1 MSETASIKWGRRYNA
16 AKPLAR
22 GLLVVSLIPSWCQE
36 LRAARTARGWSEDD
50 LADQI
55 QNWEY
60 RHGAGRHLG
69 VSRSYVSEWETGKR
83 GVSGD
88 YAIRIEGVTGI
99 PRDHFID
106 HRSSRGRVV
115 RLQEAEVGLQWA
127 DDLDDA
133 VEVLIALW
141 RSRLDRR
148 EFMAAMA
155 ATAVI
160 SEVALRWLVSPA
172 DGRVNRDAGSR
183 WVGDSDLDAV
193 RAMQQSMK
201 AIDDAHGG
209 GVALPMAVEYLR
221 GEVAPLL
228 RARYT
233 DTVGRALFSAT
244 SEFTLGVGWM
254 AYDAGKHGLAQRY
267 MAQALRM
274 SHAAGDRTF
283 GGRILAAMSHQA
295 LHLGDV
301 RHGTDF
307 ACAARAGTQGAI
319 TPTTV
324 AMLAAMEACAHAARG
339 DASLC
344 LRALSDA
351 ERAFARSSPGE
362 DPLWVDFDE
371 GGLAGHL
378 ARSFRDLNR
387 PREAEQFA
395 VESIQ
400 LCHPTH
406 LRTRVQRYAI
416 LASARAQQ
424 GDLEGACAVGRQAL
438 TEVPR
443 LRSMRTLDDVAR
455 LVQLVGASD
464 SQTTHDFAE
473 EAREVLRSR

>member
-1 MSETASIKWGRRYNA
+1 
-16 AKPLAR
+16 
-22 GLLVVSLIPSWCQE
+22 VSLLPSWCQE
-36 LRAARTARGWSEDD
+36 LRAARLARDWSEDD

-60 RHGAGRHLG
+60 RRGAGRHLG

-83 GVSGD
+83 GVSRD

-99 PRDHFID
+99 PREHFID

-127 DDLDDA
+127 DDLEGA
-133 VEVLIALW
+133 VDVLVELW
-141 RSRLDRR
+141 RCRLDRR
-148 EFMAAMA
+148 EFLIAMA
-155 ATAVI
+155 ATAVT
-160 SEVALRWLVSPA
+160 SEVALRWLVSPP
-172 DGRVNRDAGSR
+172 DGRVERDAGPR
-183 WVGDSDLDAV
+183 CVDDSDIEAV
-193 RAMQQSMK
+193 RAMQASLK

-209 GVALPMAVEYLR
+209 GVVLPMAVEYLR
-221 GEVAPLL
+221 GDVAPLL
-228 RARYT
+228 HGRYS

-244 SEFTLGVGWM
+244 AEFTLGVGWM

-274 SHAAGDRTF
+274 SHAADDRAF

-301 RHGTDF
+301 RHGLDF
-307 ACAARAGTQGAI
+307 AYAARAGTQSAV
-319 TPTTV
+319 TPTTA
-324 AMLAAMEACAHAARG
+324 AMLAAMEACAHAARR
-339 DASLC
+339 DAPPC

-351 ERAFARSSPGE
+351 ERSFARSTPAD
-362 DPLWVDFDE
+362 DPPWVDFDE

-378 ARSFRDLNR
+378 ARCFRDLNQ

-395 VESIQ
+395 AKSIQ
-400 LCHPTH
+400 LCRPTH

-416 LASARAQQ
+416 LASAHAQQ

-438 TEVPR
+438 AEAPR
-443 LRSMRTLDDVAR
+443 LRSRRTMDDVAH
-455 LVQLVGASD
+455 LVQLIGAND
-464 SQTTHDFAE
+464 SEATREFTKQ
-473 EAREVLRSR
+473 AREVFAAR

>member
-1 MSETASIKWGRRYNA
+1 MSKNRHYEVGQEVQCCQTAGGRT
-16 AKPLAR
+16 LA
-22 GLLVVSLIPSWCQE
+22 VTVIPSWCQE
-36 LRAARTARGWSEDD
+36 LRAARLARDWSEDD
-50 LADQI
+50 FADQI

-83 GVSGD
+83 GVSRD

-106 HRSSRGRVV
+106 HRSSRGRAV

-127 DDLDDA
+127 EDLDGA
-133 VEVLIALW
+133 VEGLIELW
-141 RSRLDRR
+141 GCRLDRR
-148 EFMAAMA
+148 EFLVAMA
-155 ATAVI
+155 ATAAT
-160 SEVALRWLVSPA
+160 SEMALRWLVSPT
-172 DGRVNRDAGSR
+172 DGRVERDAGSR
-183 WVGDSDLDAV
+183 WVGDSDLEAV
-193 RAMQQSMK
+193 RAMQPSLK

-228 RARYT
+228 RGRYT
-233 DTVGRALFSAT
+233 DAVGRALFSAT
-244 SEFTLGVGWM
+244 AELTLGVGWM

-267 MAQALRM
+267 MAQALRL
-274 SHAAGDRTF
+274 SHAANDRAF

-301 RHGTDF
+301 RHGLDF
-307 ACAARAGTQGAI
+307 ACAARAGSKGAV

-324 AMLAAMEACAHAARG
+324 AMFAAMEACAHAARG
-339 DASLC
+339 DVSPC
-344 LRALSDA
+344 LSALSDA
-351 ERAFARSSPGE
+351 EHAFDRSSPAQ
-362 DPLWVDFDE
+362 DPAWVDFDA

-378 ARSFRDLNR
+378 ARCFRDLKR

-395 VESIQ
+395 VRSIQ
-400 LCHPTH
+400 LCRPTH

-416 LASARAQQ
+416 LASAHPQQ

-438 TEVPR
+438 GEVPR
-443 LRSMRTLDDVAR
+443 SCMAVHRSGL
-455 LVQLVGASD
+455 S
-464 SQTTHDFAE
+464 
-473 EAREVLRSR
+473 

>member
-1 MSETASIKWGRRYNA
+1 
-16 AKPLAR
+16 
-22 GLLVVSLIPSWCQE
+22 VSLIPSWCQE
-36 LRAARTARGWSEDD
+36 LRAARLVRGWSEDD

-83 GVSGD
+83 GVSRD

-99 PRDHFID
+99 PGDHFID

-127 DDLDDA
+127 DDLDGA

-148 EFMAAMA
+148 EFLAAMA

-172 DGRVNRDAGSR
+172 DEQVKRDAGSR

-201 AIDDAHGG
+201 AIDDKHGG
-209 GVALPMAVEYLR
+209 GVALPMAAEYLR

-233 DTVGRALFSAT
+233 DTAGRALFSAT

-274 SHAAGDRTF
+274 SHAANNRAF

-301 RHGTDF
+301 RHGLDF
-307 ACAARAGTQGAI
+307 ACAARAGTQARSRRPRWRCWPPWKPAPMPLAVTPRCACGRCRTPSGPSTDPTRRRILCGSTSMRAGSQGTWHAASATSIAPVRLSSSRSGQSSSAI
-319 TPTTV
+319 PRTCGLASSATPSLPAPTPNRAT
-324 AMLAAMEACAHAARG
+324 LRAHA
-339 DASLC
+339 
-344 LRALSDA
+344 
-351 ERAFARSSPGE
+351 RS
-362 DPLWVDFDE
+362 V
-371 GGLAGHL
+371 AK
-378 ARSFRDLNR
+378 
-387 PREAEQFA
+387 
-395 VESIQ
+395 
-400 LCHPTH
+400 
-406 LRTRVQRYAI
+406 
-416 LASARAQQ
+416 
-424 GDLEGACAVGRQAL
+424 
-438 TEVPR
+438 R
-443 LRSMRTLDDVAR
+443 LRR
-455 LVQLVGASD
+455 
-464 SQTTHDFAE
+464 
-473 EAREVLRSR
+473 

>member
-1 MSETASIKWGRRYNA
+1 MSESGSIKWGRRYNA
-16 AKPLAR
+16 AKPPAR
-22 GLLVVSLIPSWCQE
+22 GPWLCLIPSWCQE
-36 LRAARTARGWSEDD
+36 LREARLARGWSEDD

-83 GVSGD
+83 GVSRD
-88 YAIRIEGVTGI
+88 YAVRIEGVTGI

-115 RLQEAEVGLQWA
+115 RLQEAKVGLQWT
-127 DDLDDA
+127 DDLDGA
-133 VEVLIALW
+133 VEGLIDLW

-148 EFMAAMA
+148 EFLAAMA

-160 SEVALRWLVSPA
+160 SEVALRWLVSPVDA
-172 DGRVNRDAGSR
+172 RVERDAGAR
-183 WVGDSDLDAV
+183 LVGHSDIDAV

-201 AIDDAHGG
+201 AIDDRHGG

-221 GEVAPLL
+221 AEVAPLL

-233 DTVGRALFSAT
+233 DTIGRALLSAT
-244 SEFTLGVGWM
+244 SQFTLGVGWM

-274 SHAAGDRTF
+274 SHAANDRAF

-319 TPTTV
+319 TPTIMT
-324 AMLAAMEACAHAARG
+324 MLAAMEACAHAARG

-351 ERAFARSSPGE
+351 ERAFARSIPGE
-362 DPLWVDFDE
+362 DPL
-371 GGLAGHL
+371 
-378 ARSFRDLNR
+378 
-387 PREAEQFA
+387 
-395 VESIQ
+395 
-400 LCHPTH
+400 
-406 LRTRVQRYAI
+406 
-416 LASARAQQ
+416 
-424 GDLEGACAVGRQAL
+424 
-438 TEVPR
+438 
-443 LRSMRTLDDVAR
+443 
-455 LVQLVGASD
+455 
-464 SQTTHDFAE
+464 
-473 EAREVLRSR
+473 

>member
-1 MSETASIKWGRRYNA
+1 
-16 AKPLAR
+16 
-22 GLLVVSLIPSWCQE
+22 VSLIPSWCHE
-36 LRAARTARGWSEDD
+36 LRAARLARGWSEDD

-83 GVSGD
+83 GVSRD
-88 YAIRIEGVTGI
+88 YAVRIEGVTGI
-99 PRDHFID
+99 SRDRFID

-115 RLQEAEVGLQWA
+115 RLQEAKVGLQWA
-127 DDLDDA
+127 DDSDGA
-133 VEVLIALW
+133 VEGLVDLW
-141 RSRLDRR
+141 RSGLDRR
-148 EFMAAMA
+148 EFLAGIAAMGL
-155 ATAVI
+155 I
-160 SEVALRWLVSPA
+160 SEVALRWLVSPVDVQVEHDTGA
-172 DGRVNRDAGSR
+172 RV
-183 WVGDSDLDAV
+183 VGHSDVDAV

-201 AIDDAHGG
+201 AIDDRHGG

-228 RARYT
+228 QARYS

-274 SHAAGDRTF
+274 SHAASDRAF

-319 TPTTV
+319 TPTIVT
-324 AMLAAMEACAHAARG
+324 MLAAMEACAHAARG

-344 LRALSDA
+344 VKALSDA
-351 ERAFARSSPGE
+351 ERAFARSTPGE
-362 DPLWVDFDE
+362 DPPWVEFDP
-371 GGLAGHL
+371 GALAGHL
-378 ARSFRDLNR
+378 ARCFRDLDR
-387 PREAEQFA
+387 PREAEPFA
-395 VESIQ
+395 LQSIQ

-406 LRTRVQRYAI
+406 LRTRAQRYAI
-416 LASARAQQ
+416 LASAHAQQ
-424 GDLEGACAVGRQAL
+424 GDLEQACAVGRQAL
-438 TEVPR
+438 AEVGS
-443 LRSMRTLDDVAR
+443 LRSKRTLDDVAR
-455 LVQLVGASD
+455 LVQLVGTSG
-464 SQTTHDFAE
+464 SQVARDFTE
-473 EAREVLRSR
+473 EAAEVLRSR